1 VLGEREG
8 VLMENEKFQELS
20 DIQMLLN
27 NQLRLEAKFDIQV
40 NALHILR
47 VRQGEMSVDITD
59 QLDRIEAKL
68 LQLETAA
75 QIRRIK

>member
-1 VLGEREG
+1 
-8 VLMENEKFQELS
+8 MENEKFQELS